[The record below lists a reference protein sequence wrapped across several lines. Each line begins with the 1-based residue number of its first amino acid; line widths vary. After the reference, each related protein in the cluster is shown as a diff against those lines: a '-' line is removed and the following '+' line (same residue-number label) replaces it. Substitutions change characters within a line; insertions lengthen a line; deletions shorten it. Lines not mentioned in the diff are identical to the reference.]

1 MLETLPLLE
10 AAVGDHGMVGLP
22 DGLLDPVGVPVIEAD
37 NVKGR
42 VVRSNSAVGL
52 NVVAL
57 LTARGGAGFTGPG
70 GETGRLVE
78 GADDNPDDKLDVLLL
93 NSTSLDLSSVW
104 ESGSMIQEECPV
116 YQTI

>member
-22 DGLLDPVGVPVIEAD
+22 DGLLDPVRVPVSGAVE
-37 NVKGR
+37 GG
-42 VVRSNSAVGL
+42 VVRSNGIVGL
-52 NVVAL
+52 EGVAW
-57 LTARGGAGFTGPG
+57 LTVGGGAGFTGPG
-70 GETGRLVE
+70 GETGQLVE

-93 NSTSLDLSSVW
+93 NSTSPDLSSEW
-104 ESGSMIQEECPV
+104 ELGSMIQKECPV